1 MINVKSNATEVI
13 EEAVERILQYGI
25 GKNNVDPEAMENT
38 PNRVARAYH
47 ELFSGYDAD
56 VSKVL
61 NRVFNDPHDEMVI
74 VKDIPMYSM
83 CEHHMLPFIG
93 KVSIGYI
100 PDGKILGISKLARLV
115 EIYARRLQLQERLT
129 AQIADSIMQHVMP
142 QGVAVVVEAEHTCMT
157 MRGVNK
163 PGTMTV
169 TSAMR
174 GIFKDD
180 AKTRAEF
187 LGLIKE

>member
-1 MINVKSNATEVI
+1 MHVESNATHNI
-13 EEAVERILQYGI
+13 KLAVSQMLKYGI
-25 GKNNVDPEAMENT
+25 GAQHVDPEALENT
-38 PNRVARAYH
+38 PDRVARAYH
-47 ELFSGYDAD
+47 ELFSGYTAD
-56 VSKVL
+56 ETEILS
-61 NRVFNDPHDEMVI
+61 RVFDDPHDEMVI

-129 AQIADSIMQHVMP
+129 AQVADAIMKHVEP
-142 QGVAVVVEAEHTCMT
+142 QGVGIVVEAEHTCMT

-174 GIFKDD
+174 GIFKES

>member
-1 MINVKSNATEVI
+1 MREI
-13 EEAVERILQYGI
+13 ESAITHVLEHGI
-25 GKNNVDPEAMENT
+25 GEQHVDPEALENT

-47 ELFSGYDAD
+47 ELFSGYTAD
-56 VSKVL
+56 ETEILS
-61 NRVFNDPHDEMVI
+61 RVFDDPHDEMVI

-129 AQIADSIMQHVMP
+129 AQVADAIMKHVVP
-142 QGVAVVVEAEHTCMT
+142 QGVGVVVEAEHTCMT

-174 GIFKDD
+174 GIFKEDD
-180 AKTRAEF
+180 KTRAEF
-187 LGLIKE
+187 LELIKE

>member
-1 MINVKSNATEVI
+1 MDII
-13 EEAVERILQYGI
+13 ELMVSRILKHGI
-25 GKNNVDPEAMENT
+25 GEQHVDPEALKNT

-56 VSKVL
+56 VTKILS
-61 NRVFNDPHDEMVI
+61 RVFDDPHDEMVI

-100 PDGKILGISKLARLV
+100 PNGKILGISKLARLV

-129 AQIADSIMQHVMP
+129 AQIADAIMEHVKP
-142 QGVAVVVEAEHTCMT
+142 QGVAIVVEAEHTCMT
-157 MRGVNK
+157 MRGVDK

>member
-1 MINVKSNATEVI
+1 MREI
-13 EEAVERILQYGI
+13 EKAIAHVLEHGI
-25 GKNNVDPEAMENT
+25 GEQHVDPEALENT

-47 ELFSGYDAD
+47 ELFSGYTAD
-56 VSKVL
+56 ETEILS
-61 NRVFNDPHDEMVI
+61 RVFDDPHDEMVI

-129 AQIADSIMQHVMP
+129 AQVADAIMKHVEP
-142 QGVAVVVEAEHTCMT
+142 QGVGIVVEAEHTCMT

-174 GIFKDD
+174 GIFKED

>member
-1 MINVKSNATEVI
+1 MHNI
-13 EEAVERILQYGI
+13 ELAVSQVLKYGI
-25 GKNNVDPEAMENT
+25 GAQHVDPEALENT

-47 ELFSGYDAD
+47 ELFSGYAAD
-56 VSKVL
+56 ETEILS
-61 NRVFNDPHDEMVI
+61 RVFDDPHDEMVI
-74 VKDIPMYSM
+74 VKHIPMYSM

-93 KVSIGYI
+93 EVSIGYI

-129 AQIADSIMQHVMP
+129 AQVADSIMEHVVP
-142 QGVAVVVEAEHTCMT
+142 QGVGVVVEAEHTCMT

-174 GIFKDD
+174 GIFKED